1 MAVSRDH
8 LRRERVRFEAESLA
22 GDPLNL
28 RLYLCVRADRAR
40 ELADAVC
47 LDGSSD
53 TRARAVQLER
63 PAGELP
69 AERRRL
75 GMNSVRS
82 TGADCVPVLFG
93 ARRNRGEGGVARAL
107 ISRTSSIGT
116 APSSAQPSSAASS
129 TSSHRA
135 SLLCSDQ
142 ILAMPGRE

>member
-63 PAGELP
+63 TEFMPSRRRSAGSSPAGRSSWTARARPAGELP

-75 GMNSVRS
+75 G
-82 TGADCVPVLFG
+82 
-93 ARRNRGEGGVARAL
+93 
-107 ISRTSSIGT
+107 
-116 APSSAQPSSAASS
+116 
-129 TSSHRA
+129 
-135 SLLCSDQ
+135 
-142 ILAMPGRE
+142 